1 MIISGSVISQSSEYI
16 TGNSLFRDGSN
27 QVSNIDY
34 RVYLNSQ
41 MTTLTSGCSGYSG
54 YIYNGNTSIWN
65 QAQNTII
72 VEPQWSESYTD
83 YKDGVTVSDAQQ
95 IQTYAQNGTP
105 ATGYKQVAADVNENG
120 SIQNVTDYNLVLDL
134 INGTITK
141 FPSAHRS
148 TTPSWLIY
156 HKQSAPSNPTYLDAI
171 NAPGNQPTKSFTN
184 IYGNTIWQFNH
195 VYFDYRVTKM
205 GDCSAS
211 TGGSGNSWVCGS
223 YSLTNSETSN
233 RNEGQKTYVKKGSII
248 EAAVYLEG
256 TDEVYALQLPID
268 FEENDFKLK
277 AIRFGD
283 GFYPKWN
290 YNKYTRELTILALN
304 DDLSPIKVNYGKD
317 LITFTLETL
326 RDIDDLDDAIKWS
339 EKTEIE
345 MNKADITAADSK
357 AVLEIRSVIPPNTQ
371 LKVFGRA
378 GRLSAEINSSLEG
391 PHILNIYNSVGQQ
404 VLSQPIHLNKGL
416 QLIDLPNLMETGI
429 YIAQLRVGRENIST
443 KFLITN

>member
-27 QVSNIDY
+27 QVSNINY

-41 MTTLTSGCSGYSG
+41 MTSLSSGCSGYSG

-65 QAQNTII
+65 LAQNTII
-72 VEPQWSESYTD
+72 VEPQWSESYAD
-83 YKDGVTVSDAQQ
+83 YKDGVTISDAQQ
-95 IQTYAQNGTP
+95 IQLWSGTAP
-105 ATGYKQVAADVNENG
+105 IGYKKIAADVDESG
-120 SIQNVTDYNLVLDL
+120 QIGVTDDYSAVIDL
-134 INGTITK
+134 INGNITK
-141 FPSAHRS
+141 FPSDLRT
-148 TTPSWLIY
+148 TTPSWLIF
-156 HKQSAPSNPTYLDAI
+156 HDQSTSSSPYPDDAV

-184 IYGNTIWQFNH
+184 IYGNTIWQFNGL
-195 VYFDYRVTKM
+195 YFDYRLTKM

-256 TDEVYALQLPID
+256 TDKVYALQLPID

-277 AIRFGD
+277 AIRFGE

-290 YNKYTRELTILALN
+290 YNKYTRELTVLALN

-378 GRLSAEINSSLEG
+378 GNLTAEINSSLEG
-391 PHILNIYNSVGQQ
+391 THILNIYNSVGQQ
-404 VLSQPIHLNKGL
+404 VLSQAIHISKGL
-416 QLIDLPNLMETGI
+416 QLFDLPNLMESGI
-429 YIAQLRVGRENIST
+429 YIAQLQRGRENIST
-443 KFLITN
+443 KFLLTN